1 MIAKIVQGRGFRGVV
16 NYVLDKDHSHLLYA
30 DGVRLKD
37 KESIIQNF
45 VAQQKLNPKI
55 AKPVAHI
62 SLDFSVQDKNRLTDQ
77 FMAGMALEYMERMG
91 YRDTQYIIARH
102 HDTDH
107 PHIHIVINR
116 IDNNGKRISDQN
128 EKLRNTRVCMELTKK
143 YGLYIASG
151 KENVKEHRLKEPDKT
166 RYEIYHA
173 LKSSIPNCKNW
184 KELKSELLRS
194 GITTE
199 FRNNGETDKIQGV
212 RFGKNGYEFNGSKID
227 RVCSYSKISYQ
238 LYLNEKLNQNE
249 GQQHSATNQPDQI
262 TQQHNTMDLAA
273 GIENA
278 ASIVGGLFDLLM
290 NPSHHYNENEAD
302 FLRAE
307 AHRRKK
313 KKGNQY
319 RHRL

>member
-37 KESIIQNF
+37 KESIIQSF
-45 VAQQKLNPKI
+45 AVQQKLNPKI

-77 FMAGMALEYMERMG
+77 FMAGMALEYMEKMG

-128 EKLRNTRVCMELTKK
+128 EKLRNTRICLELTKK

-166 RYEIYHA
+166 KYEIYHA
-173 LKSSIPNCKNW
+173 LQSAIPECKNW
-184 KELKSELLRS
+184 QELKSELLQI
-194 GITTE
+194 GISTE
-199 FRNNGETDKIQGV
+199 FRKNGNTDKIQGV

-227 RVCSYSKISYQ
+227 RTCSYSKISYQ
-238 LYLNEKLNQNE
+238 LYLNEKLRQNE
-249 GQQHSATNQPDQI
+249 GQQHSAPNQSDQLNR
-262 TQQHNTMDLAA
+262 QDNTIDFSSGL
-273 GIENA
+273 ENA
-278 ASIVGGLFDLLM
+278 TSVLGGLFDFM
-290 NPSHHYNENEAD
+290 NPSHHYDENEAD
-302 FLRAE
+302 FLKEQAR
-307 AHRRKK
+307 RRKK
-313 KKGNQY
+313 KKDNQY
-319 RHRL
+319 RHKL

>member
-16 NYVLDKDHSHLLYA
+16 NYVLDKDHSQLLYA
-30 DGVRLKD
+30 EGVRLKD
-37 KESIIQNF
+37 KDSIIQCF

-55 AKPVAHI
+55 VKPVAHI
-62 SLDFSVQDKNRLTDQ
+62 SLDFSIQNKNRLTDQ
-77 FMAGMALEYMERMG
+77 FMVGMAREYMEKMG
-91 YRDTQYIIARH
+91 YKDTQYIIARH
-102 HDTDH
+102 YDTDH

-143 YGLYIASG
+143 CGLYIASG

-166 RYEIYHA
+166 KYEIYHA
-173 LKSSIPNCKNW
+173 LRNAIPECKNW
-184 KELKSELLRS
+184 KELKSKLLQS
-194 GITTE
+194 GVTTE

-227 RVCSYSKISYQ
+227 RAYSYSKISYQ
-238 LYLNEKLNQNE
+238 LHLNEKLHQNE
-249 GQQHSATNQPDQI
+249 GQHHSSTNQPEQLHRQD
-262 TQQHNTMDLAA
+262 NTMDLSS
-273 GIENA
+273 GLENA
-278 ASIVGGLFDLLM
+278 ASVFGGLFDLL
-290 NPSHHYNENEAD
+290 NPTRHHDQNEAG
-302 FLRAE
+302 FLKERA
-307 AHRRKK
+307 RWRIK

>member
-37 KESIIQNF
+37 KESIIKSF
-45 VAQQKLNPKI
+45 VVQQKLNPKI

-62 SLDFSVQDKNRLTDQ
+62 SLDFSVQDKNRLSDQ
-77 FMAGMALEYMERMG
+77 FIAGMALEYMERMG
-91 YRDTQYIIARH
+91 YKDTQYIIARH

-166 RYEIYHA
+166 KYEIYHA
-173 LKSSIPNCKNW
+173 LQSAISKCRNW
-184 KELKSELLRS
+184 PELKAELFKS
-194 GITTE
+194 GIKTE
-199 FRNNGETDKIQGV
+199 FRNNGTTDKIQGV

-227 RVCSYSKISYQ
+227 RAYSYSKISYQ
-238 LYLNEKLNQNE
+238 LQKNEKLQQVQINE
-249 GQQHSATNQPDQI
+249 PKQLTRQDNTTDISLGLESAT
-262 TQQHNTMDLAA
+262 
-273 GIENA
+273 
-278 ASIVGGLFDLLM
+278 SIMGGLFDLM
-290 NPSHHYNENEAD
+290 KPSTAYDENQAEVFRQEAKK
-302 FLRAE
+302 
-307 AHRRKK
+307 RRKK
-313 KKGNQY
+313 KANQY
-319 RHRL
+319 RQRL